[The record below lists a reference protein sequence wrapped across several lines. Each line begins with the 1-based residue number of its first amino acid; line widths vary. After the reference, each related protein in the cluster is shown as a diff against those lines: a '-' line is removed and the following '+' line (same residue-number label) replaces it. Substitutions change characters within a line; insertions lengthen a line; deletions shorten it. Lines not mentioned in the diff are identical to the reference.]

1 MELVHEPIIE
11 RSEVLKTFRAR
22 LLEFSEKEDLSAGVE
37 LLKKLAQLSHR
48 ITTGWDAQ
56 DIMDEAFYE
65 LLGHILRGQIAGW

>member
-11 RSEVLKTFRAR
+11 RSEVLETFRAR

-65 LLGHILRGQIAGW
+65 LLGYILRGQIAGW